1 MEETIMFVGLD
12 VHKESISVVVAED
25 GRAGEVRYHG
35 KIDNSGAALDRLI
48 KRLSRPG
55 CGLRFSYEAGP
66 CGYGV
71 YRHLVSRGQ
80 DCVVAAPSKL
90 ARKPGDRVKTDR
102 RDAEALA
109 RQDRAGELVTVWVPD
124 EAHEAMRDLVR
135 ARTNMVGDLRRARQR
150 LGSFLLRH
158 ERAYRRKAWT
168 KTHRRWLA
176 DQSFEHPAQQ
186 IVFEEMIQVI
196 EEAQERRDRLTG
208 QIEELV
214 PSWSMAPVVAA
225 LQAMRGIALV
235 TAATVIAE
243 LGDLRR
249 FDSPRQL
256 MGFLGLVSSEDSSG
270 ERRRQGSITKAG
282 NSAARKAV
290 IEAAW
295 SYRHRARISAALQAR
310 RAQLPKPVRDI
321 AWRAQIRL
329 CARFRHLLRKGKLPQ
344 VAATAVAREML
355 GFIWAIGQEVT
366 PQTTN

>member
-25 GRAGEVRYHG
+25 GRSGEIHYHG
-35 KIDNSGAALDRLI
+35 RIANSGAALDGLI
-48 KRLSRPG
+48 KRLSGPG
-55 CGLRFSYEAGP
+55 RRLRFSYEGGP

-80 DCVVAAPSKL
+80 DCIVAAPSKL

-102 RDAEALA
+102 RDAEGLA
-109 RQDRAGELVTVWVPD
+109 RQDRAGELVAVWVPD
-124 EAHEAMRDLVR
+124 GSHEAMRDLVR
-135 ARTNMVGDLRRARQR
+135 ARSTAVADLRRSRQR
-150 LGSFLLRH
+150 LSSFLLRH
-158 ERAYRRKAWT
+158 DRIYGGRAWT

-176 DQSFEHPAQQ
+176 AQSFEHAAQQ
-186 IVFEEMIQVI
+186 IVLEEMIQVV
-196 EEAQERRDRLTG
+196 EDSQERCERLTG

-214 PSWSMAPVVAA
+214 PSWSMAPVIAA

-235 TAATVIAE
+235 TAVTVIAE

-249 FDSPRQL
+249 FSSPRQL
-256 MGFLGLVSSEDSSG
+256 MGYLGLTSSEDSSG
-270 ERRRQGSITKAG
+270 QRRRQGAITKAG

-295 SYRHRARISAALQAR
+295 SYRHRARIGASLQAR
-310 RAQLPKPVRDI
+310 RAQQAKPVRDI

-329 CARFRHLLRKGKLPQ
+329 SARFRHLRRKGKLPQ
-344 VAATAVAREML
+344 VAVTAVSREML

-366 PQTTN
+366 PRTTS